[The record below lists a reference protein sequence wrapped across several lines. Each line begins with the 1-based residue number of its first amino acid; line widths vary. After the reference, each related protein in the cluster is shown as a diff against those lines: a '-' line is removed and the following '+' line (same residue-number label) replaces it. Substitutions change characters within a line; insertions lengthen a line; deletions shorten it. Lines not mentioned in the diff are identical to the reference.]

1 MSQYLDPIDAANQPR
16 ENLIRY
22 LLTAYPLRDLHLRYG
37 FKRLLEEPGA
47 IAQYPYLEG
56 AQPYQTGSNIQ
67 QLVDQ
72 SVLHPAM
79 AQMFNPTRPLYKHQE
94 EAIQAVVGQQ
104 ENIVVATG
112 TGSGKTECFLIP
124 MMDHLLKRPE
134 AGMQA
139 LILYPMNA
147 LVNDQVKRLRQLLCQ
162 QGNGQALI
170 RFGFYTSRT
179 ETEPQ
184 KAKEALKAELEASDR
199 QELLQLF
206 TDEQRRS
213 LDLSRPEYLVNAAME
228 QVLRVQATS
237 RQEIWENPPHI
248 LVTNY
253 SMLEHMLIRPRERES
268 IFATAHHFK
277 LLVVDEAHSYSGSTG
292 TEVSMLIKRF
302 KSAVG
307 IEEEGQMQGIATSAT
322 LGDRNDPNVVSQVTG
337 FASDL
342 FSEPFNQVIW
352 GDRVSV
358 DDRLGSPYEL
368 LDGMAESEI
377 YEYFYDLELPSLNDP
392 IEKWQ
397 EQLSYLVPYQILANA
412 ASQATGDTHHFLWL
426 ALRQHPT
433 LHRLIEC
440 LSKSP
445 QPWNHLARSPQ
456 LWEIPRALDGTI
468 LPEEDAKLE
477 IALSH
482 LVQLGTLARRRD
494 PDELPLHE
502 LPLLPV
508 RLHLLFRSIEGLY
521 ACVNANCS
529 EAPHNPDFVDRP
541 KHYGR
546 LYLNSKTDCDCCG
559 APVIELSSC
568 RKCGQAY
575 GLTYLGNGNELQL
588 LPRSLEAVEN
598 SSSIYVLTTGMLD
611 SVTNDEGDDNEEEDD
626 TEQSTTAN
634 LGSFTIHKASGI
646 NGWLGKKSGNP
657 PNTLSIEP
665 SSKSSSDWTMHWHR
679 PPKAQNL
686 LGGYLNQCPGCGA
699 RKSHS
704 SPIGRFVSYTDAPL
718 EVMLDSLFEL
728 LPEPGAKS
736 THYTK
741 RKLLTFS
748 DGRQDAAFFASDFQ
762 RTHTE
767 ALYRQLVWQA
777 FDHVQDHGFTSV
789 NQVEEKLVEQ
799 FLDISIPH
807 PDRDADKHHRSYVA
821 HDANEER
828 NLNAIDC
835 KKRAQ
840 SRAKELLIREFGLP
854 SARRFSI
861 EALGLLAC
869 HVENFTPT
877 FLAQVTG
884 QFGLNASEDYTEAR
898 IFLTGLTDMIRLTG
912 AIDLQGSS
920 RYFLET
926 GGMEG
931 GQPARLDAKGRSQI
945 YLKLRRDPKDKQA
958 VSFLWR
964 KNSKGEPTQR
974 QNQIVTYYWNFL
986 KEFPSEER
994 LVWLFDQL
1002 LKQGILVKYNDGRQL
1017 HWELLNLRQTSQ
1029 DWHQCNTC
1037 QQIFHVPG
1045 LSAVRGQSRF
1055 SVDHC
1060 LAPQCD
1066 GILQSFNPDYF
1077 ADHHY
1082 RHLIRE
1088 RKILPLRSQE
1098 HTAQLGT
1105 EELANRENRFRQGKI
1120 NLLSCS
1126 TTLEMGVDIGE
1137 LQAVAL
1143 RNFPPHVSNYQQR
1156 AGRAGRRTDGIAIT
1170 LMYGQRRPHDRYY
1183 FEQPAQLINGKNQV
1197 PKLDPT
1203 NFEIQKRHIRAELLA
1218 EFLRTEHGVGAEK
1231 VMMAQF
1237 LGLPD
1242 NFAQVSE
1249 ISAESMF
1256 LRFVEWLHGQ
1266 QARIC
1271 TQQWL
1276 NRLNSGQPVEFVLQQ
1291 FEADLQAFQ
1300 AEQLQDWNGLS
1311 ELLQNLRQAVRDA
1324 EDTNDSKKQKALE
1337 YKRDRIREELEK
1349 IQKRQLHEELAKA
1362 SILPI
1367 YGFPIDVVQL
1377 LTRDSK
1383 QFSQGQGKHRLQRD
1397 RRLALGEYAPGQEV
1411 VVDDRVHTSVGVLR
1425 PEDLPNRFYWVCQS
1439 CNFFMAASTD
1449 TELLTRLGEAEG
1461 DLKCPVCQ
1469 AKPPINE
1476 QKPRSYK
1483 IPKAFMTDWGDPPK
1497 VTPYSKPMRQ
1507 PTSQVFLAQE
1517 GDRAESKSTE
1527 FFELIGSQGGQFF
1540 LSNQGPLKEGR
1551 GFKNRGFAICKKCG
1565 RDLSEE
1571 VRDQQRRG
1579 EGKKKSST
1587 SNSRQVSHTHPITGS
1602 SCEGWYEHTHLGHEF
1617 RSDLL
1622 KIRFTSAANP
1632 PNLLDSVIHL
1642 DGGREIHSGTDANID
1657 HPNTSSSGAAFWRS
1671 LTYALLAAAA
1681 QIIDVPRSE
1690 LDGLFRPL
1698 EGSNVETAEIIIYD
1712 NVPGGAGY
1720 SKRIANHF
1728 SEILQ
1733 RAYQIVE
1740 SCSCNS
1746 SCYDCLRTYTNQIFH
1761 HELDRHLVSNF
1772 LSPIVERLRPDELLQ
1787 TFAPDANRISL
1798 LCMAASLDRYYTMA
1812 DVNSIGY
1819 LPSITEPFTLQ
1830 RLTQIVEAS
1839 GSSTPLELIV
1849 THLPEQASDD
1859 QVRILRKR
1867 LSQWIDQ
1874 GFLKLYVT
1882 RATQCPTLCLS
1893 SQLPHRIALQLQ
1905 TSSNGEPIEWF
1916 QTRSKRGVNHVFQDL
1931 QRFKSEATVVTAATL
1946 EDSDTVVVFPTPNWE
1961 RLTLEQ
1967 LRKELGLTQV
1977 LQGNQV
1983 KKLIYCDR
1991 YLNQQ
1996 KHTGSEILAS
2006 LLQGDWL
2013 SDDSHL
2019 TIQIQQSK
2027 EEYGSGNTQR
2037 RKDIERSLSNLPGQ
2051 LTVEMRPYQKRY
2063 QPLFPHRRE
2072 LTIWLRSN
2080 STYRILFDKGL
2091 DFLKKDSNA
2100 MYCIKE
2106 ETYIVVAKLP

>member
-1 MSQYLDPIDAANQPR
+1 MSHYLDPIDVANQPR

-22 LLTAYPLRDLHLRYG
+22 LLTAYPLRDVHLRYG

-56 AQPYQTGSNIQ
+56 AQPYKTGSNIQ
-67 QLVDQ
+67 QLVDRA
-72 SVLHPAM
+72 VLHPEM
-79 AQMFNPTRPLYKHQE
+79 ARMFNPTRPLYKHQE
-94 EAIQAVVGQQ
+94 DAIHAVVEQQ

-124 MMDHLLKRPE
+124 MMDYLLKHPE
-134 AGMQA
+134 AGVQA

-162 QGNGQALI
+162 QGEDRALI

-179 ETEPQ
+179 ETDPQ
-184 KAKEALKAELEASDR
+184 NAREALKAELTASDR

-206 TDEQRRS
+206 TDEQRRA
-213 LDLSRPEYLVNAAME
+213 LNLSRPEYLVNAAME
-228 QVLRVQATS
+228 QVLRVQVMS
-237 RQEIWENPPHI
+237 RQEIWETPPQI

-253 SMLEHMLIRPRERES
+253 SMLEHMLIRPKERND
-268 IFATAHHFK
+268 IFARAQHFK
-277 LLVVDEAHSYSGSTG
+277 LLVVDEAHSYNGSTG
-292 TEVSMLIKRF
+292 TEVSMLIERF

-307 IEEEGQMQGIATSAT
+307 IEESGQMQGIATSAT
-322 LGDRNDPNVVSQVTG
+322 LGDRNDANVVSQVID
-337 FASDL
+337 FARDL
-342 FSEPFNQVIW
+342 FSEPFNRVIW

-358 DDRLGSPYEL
+358 DERLGSPYEL
-368 LDGMAESEI
+368 PEGLAESEI
-377 YEYFYDLELPSLNDP
+377 YEYFYDLQLPSLNDS
-392 IEKWQ
+392 IQQWQ
-397 EQLSYLVPYQILANA
+397 EQLSYLVPHQILENA
-412 ASQATGDTHHFLWL
+412 ASQAKGNTHHFLWL
-426 ALRQHPT
+426 ALKKHPT
-433 LHRLIEC
+433 IHRLIEC

-445 QPWNHLARSPQ
+445 QPWHQLARSPQ

-468 LPEEDAKLE
+468 SPEEDAKLE
-477 IALSH
+477 TALSH
-482 LVQLGTLARRRD
+482 LVQLGTLARRN
-494 PDELPLHE
+494 PDE

-521 ACVNANCS
+521 ACINPSCQ
-529 EAPHNPDFVDRP
+529 EATLDPGLSNRP
-541 KHYGR
+541 NRYGK
-546 LYLNSKTDCDCCG
+546 LYLSSKTDCDCCG

-598 SSSIYVLTTGMLD
+598 SSAIYVLTAGMLD
-611 SVTNDEGDDNEEEDD
+611 SVTNDEGDDSEEVDD
-626 TEQSTTAN
+626 AEQWTATN
-634 LGSFTIHKASGI
+634 LGTFTIHKGSG

-657 PNTLSIEP
+657 PNTLSIE
-665 SSKSSSDWTMHWHR
+665 SSSDWTLHWHR

-686 LGGYLNQCPGCGA
+686 QGGYLNQCPACGA
-699 RKSHS
+699 RRSQ
-704 SPIGRFVSYTDAPL
+704 SPAIGRFVSYTDAPL

-728 LPEPGAKS
+728 LPEPEPAPS
-736 THYTK
+736 QYTR

-767 ALYRQLVWQA
+767 TLYRQLVWQA
-777 FDHVQDHGFTSV
+777 FVNAQDNGITSV
-789 NQVEEKLVEQ
+789 NQVEEKLVEK

-807 PDRDADKHHRSYVA
+807 PDREADKHHRSYVSN
-821 HDANEER
+821 DANEGSS
-828 NLNAIDC
+828 LNAIDC

-854 SARRFSI
+854 SSRRFSI

-869 HVENFTPT
+869 HVEDFTPT
-877 FLAQVTG
+877 FLAQVTE
-884 QFGLNASEDYTEAR
+884 QIGLNTSEDYTEAR
-898 IFLTGLTDMIRLTG
+898 IFLTGLTDIIRLMG

-920 RYFLET
+920 RYFPET

-931 GQPARLDAKGRSQI
+931 GQPARLDAKGRSQT
-945 YLKLRRDPKDKQA
+945 YLKLRRESKDKQA

-964 KNSKGEPTQR
+964 KNAKGEPMQR
-974 QNQIVTYYWNFL
+974 QNQIVTYYRNFL
-986 KEFPSEER
+986 TRFPSEES
-994 LVWLFDQL
+994 LVWLFDEL
-1002 LKQGILVKYNDGRQL
+1002 LRHGILVKYNDGRQL
-1017 HWELLNLRQTSQ
+1017 HWELLNLRLSSQ
-1029 DWHQCNTC
+1029 DWYQCNTC

-1045 LSAVRGQSRF
+1045 LSTVAGEAALG
-1055 SVDHC
+1055 VDRC
-1060 LAPQCD
+1060 LAPNCD
-1066 GILQSFNPDYF
+1066 GILQPFDSNRL

-1088 RKILPLRSQE
+1088 RKVLPLRSQE

-1105 EELANRENRFRQGKI
+1105 EELASRENRFRQGKI

-1156 AGRAGRRTDGIAIT
+1156 AGRAGRRTDGVAIT

-1183 FEQPAQLINGKNQV
+1183 FEQPTQLIDGRNQV

-1218 EFLRTEHGVGAEK
+1218 EFLRTEYGRGAEN
-1231 VMMAQF
+1231 VMMADF
-1237 LGLPD
+1237 LGLP
-1242 NFAQVSE
+1242 NTFSKVYK
-1249 ISAESMF
+1249 ISAESILLKF
-1256 LRFVEWLHGQ
+1256 IEWLHGQ
-1266 QARIC
+1266 QAKTC

-1276 NRLNSGQPVEFVLQQ
+1276 NRLNSKQPVEFVLQQ
-1291 FEADLQAFQ
+1291 FETNLQAFQ
-1300 AEQLQDWNGLS
+1300 VEQLQDWNGLS
-1311 ELLQNLRQAVRDA
+1311 ELLQSLKQAVCDA
-1324 EDTNDSKKQKALE
+1324 EDANDSKKQKALE

-1383 QFSQGQGKHRLQRD
+1383 QFFQGQGKHRLQRD

-1411 VVDDRVHTSVGVLR
+1411 VVDDRVHISVGILR
-1425 PEDLPNRFYWVCQS
+1425 PDDLPNRFYWVCQS

-1449 TELLTRLGEAEG
+1449 TELLARLGMADG
-1461 DLKCPVCQ
+1461 DPKCPVCQ
-1469 AKPPINE
+1469 AKPSTNE

-1483 IPKAFMTDWGDPPK
+1483 IPKAFITDWGEQPK

-1517 GDRAESKSTE
+1517 GDRSESQSTE
-1527 FFELIGSQGGQFF
+1527 FFELIVSQGGQFF
-1540 LSNQGPLKEGR
+1540 LSNQGPLEEGR
-1551 GFKNRGFAICKKCG
+1551 GLKNRGFAICKRCG

-1571 VRDQQRRG
+1571 VRRNQRSRDRQQ
-1579 EGKKKSST
+1579 KT
-1587 SNSRQVSHTHPITGS
+1587 SKNNSRQISHTHPITGS
-1602 SCEGWYEHTHLGHEF
+1602 LCEGWYEHTHLGHEF

-1632 PNLLDSVIHL
+1632 PKLFGSVIYL
-1642 DGGREIHSGTDANID
+1642 DGGREIHSNAGLNID
-1657 HPNTSSSGAAFWRS
+1657 DTNTSSNGAAFWRS

-1681 QIIDVPRSE
+1681 QAIDVPRSE

-1698 EGSNVETAEIIIYD
+1698 EESNAETAEIVIYD

-1733 RAYQIVE
+1733 RAYQLVE
-1740 SCSCNS
+1740 SCSCSS
-1746 SCYDCLRTYTNQIFH
+1746 SCYDCLRTYTNQVFH
-1761 HELDRHLVSNF
+1761 HELDRHFVSNF
-1772 LSPIVERLRPDELLQ
+1772 LSPIVERLQPDELLQ
-1787 TFAPDANRISL
+1787 SFAPDANRISL
-1798 LCMAASLDRYYTMA
+1798 TRMASELDRYCTMA
-1812 DVNSIGY
+1812 GANSIGY
-1819 LPSITEPFTLQ
+1819 LPSISQPFTLQ
-1830 RLTQIVEAS
+1830 RLTQIVEAL
-1839 GSSTPLELIV
+1839 GRSSPLELMV

-1859 QVRILRKR
+1859 RVRVIRKR

-1882 RATQCPTLCLS
+1882 RAIQCSILCLS

-1905 TSSNGEPIEWF
+1905 TSNNGDPIGWF
-1916 QTRSKRGVNHVFQDL
+1916 QTRSERGVNHVFQNL
-1931 QRFKSEATVVTAATL
+1931 QQLKSDATIVKAATL
-1946 EDSDTVVVFPTPNWE
+1946 EDSDTAVIFPTPNWE
-1961 RLTLEQ
+1961 SLTIEQ
-1967 LRKELGLTQV
+1967 LREELGLTQIF
-1977 LQGNQV
+1977 QGNQV
-1983 KKLIYCDR
+1983 KKLVYSDR
-1991 YLNQQ
+1991 YLNHQ
-1996 KHTGSEILAS
+1996 KQPKAETLAS
-2006 LLQGDWL
+2006 LLNGNWL
-2013 SDDSHL
+2013 DNDSRIV
-2019 TIQIQQSK
+2019 IQIQQSK
-2027 EEYGSGNTQR
+2027 EEYDR
-2037 RKDIERSLSNLPGQ
+2037 RDTERRTDIERSLSSLPGQ
-2051 LTVEMRPYQKRY
+2051 LKVEMRPYPKHH
-2063 QPLFPHRRE
+2063 QPPFPHRRK
-2072 LTIWLRSN
+2072 LTICLRSN

-2100 MYCIKE
+2100 MYCIE
-2106 ETYIVVAKLP
+2106 EATYVVVIKLPRS